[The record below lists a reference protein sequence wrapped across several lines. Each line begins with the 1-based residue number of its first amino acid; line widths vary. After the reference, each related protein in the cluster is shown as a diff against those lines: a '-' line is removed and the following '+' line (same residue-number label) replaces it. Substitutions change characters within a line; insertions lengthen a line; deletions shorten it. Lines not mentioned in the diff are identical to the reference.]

1 MSTDIKVAVLGPG
14 AIGGFIAAVFWRYG
28 VEVTCVAR
36 ESTAELISRD
46 GIRFESVMFG
56 DYVARTRAVASLDV
70 QPALLFVTTKATSL
84 ESALDRVDK
93 NFVNNAVIIPLL
105 NGIEHVDLLRDHY
118 GPRVAPGIISI
129 ESKYLGANH
138 ISHVSPF
145 ARIQLA
151 SDHDIMPEELSEI
164 AVLLNNVG
172 IDTKVLPSE
181 AEVLWGKLV
190 RLNALACTTA
200 ASDRAIGYI
209 RTHPEWRELLIKCV
223 DEGSEVAQAHG
234 VKMRSMSVMSFID
247 ALPES
252 LGTSMQRD
260 IAAGRQPELDAI
272 TGAIIRA
279 GKRKGLECPTI
290 VRLFERIQKQ
300 IIANIKI

>member
-1 MSTDIKVAVLGPG
+1 MSADINVAVLGPG
-14 AIGGFIAAVFWRYG
+14 AIGAFIAAVFWRYG
-28 VEVTCVAR
+28 VKVTCVAR

-56 DYVARTRAVASLDV
+56 NYVARTRAVSSLDV
-70 QPALLFVTTKATSL
+70 QPTLLFVTTKATSL
-84 ESALDRVDK
+84 ESALERINK
-93 NFVNNAVIIPLL
+93 KFVENAIIIPLL
-105 NGIEHVDLLRDHY
+105 NGIEHVDLLRNRY
-118 GPRVAPGIISI
+118 GPRVVPGIISI

-151 SDHDIMPEELSEI
+151 SDHDIMPEKLAEI
-164 AVLLNNVG
+164 ALLLNNVG
-172 IDTKVLPSE
+172 IETEVLSSE

-209 RTHPEWRELLIKCV
+209 RTHPEWRELLMKCV
-223 DEGSEVAQAHG
+223 DEGVEVARAHA
-234 VKMRSMSVMSFID
+234 VNMESMTVMSFID

-260 IAAGRQPELDAI
+260 VASGRKPELDAI
-272 TGAIIRA
+272 TGAVIRA

-290 VRLFERIQKQ
+290 EMLFETIQKR
-300 IIANIKI
+300 IVANIKI